1 MGHPVKDQIIILT
14 RSTMNQYCFFI
25 NIKKYKKNFKLLTLV
40 IISNRNQLN
49 LVVMLD
55 QTDPCLDLKALTDPR
70 LVLATMLD
78 RRLFSGNHTR
88 LMRLGLPPYM
98 VVNPCPGLTP
108 NMVVIFKNL
117 RSCVVP
123 RLK

>member
-1 MGHPVKDQIIILT
+1 
-14 RSTMNQYCFFI
+14 MNQYCFFI
-25 NIKKYKKNFKLLTLV
+25 NIKKYKKNFKLLSLV

-55 QTDPCLDLKALTDPR
+55 PTDPCLDLKALTDPR

>member
-1 MGHPVKDQIIILT
+1 M
-14 RSTMNQYCFFI
+14 
-25 NIKKYKKNFKLLTLV
+25 

-49 LVVMLD
+49 LTVMSD
-55 QTDPCLDLKALTDPR
+55 PTDPCLDLKALADPH

-88 LMRLGLPPYM
+88 FMRLGLPPYM
-98 VVNPCPGLTP
+98 AVNPCPGLTP
-108 NMVVIFKNL
+108 NMVVISKDL